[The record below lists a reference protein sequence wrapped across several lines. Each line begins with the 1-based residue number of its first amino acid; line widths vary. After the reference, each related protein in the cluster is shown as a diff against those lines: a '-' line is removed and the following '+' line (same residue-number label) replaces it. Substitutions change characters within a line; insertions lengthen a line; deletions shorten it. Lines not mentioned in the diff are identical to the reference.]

1 MQISEKIKIIRE
13 NKKISQENMAKSLHV
28 SYQAV
33 SNWER
38 GKSYPDISNIIM
50 ISDLYSISLD
60 ELIREDNNYKDIL
73 LEKKVSGIADTIL
86 NVIFL
91 LSAVMILIY
100 MMIENKLTSA
110 NSFYIILAILV
121 IIHTSIDLL
130 KLLPKKHV

>member
-1 MQISEKIKIIRE
+1 MQIGEKIKIIRE

-28 SYQAV
+28 SYQAI

-50 ISDLYSISLD
+50 ISDLYNISLD
-60 ELIREDNNYKDIL
+60 ELIREEKNYKDIL
-73 LEKKVSGIADTIL
+73 LEKKVSGIVDTIL
-86 NVIFL
+86 NVIFFL
-91 LSAVMILIY
+91 CAVMILIY
-100 MMIENKLTSA
+100 MIIENKFTSA

>member
-1 MQISEKIKIIRE
+1 MQIGEKIKIIRE

-50 ISDLYSISLD
+50 ISDLYNISLD
-60 ELIREDNNYKDIL
+60 ELIREDKNYKELL
-73 LEKKVSGIADTIL
+73 LEKKVSGIVDTIL
-86 NVIFL
+86 NVIFFL
-91 LSAVMILIY
+91 CAVMILIY